1 MKPPEMNDT
10 ELEKTLARLMPPAL
24 SHRAQEEIE
33 TMIDQLAATPATS
46 IQRERLPLNR
56 WFLGAGIAASIGALI
71 SVVPFIGSNP
81 ETSQLAA
88 KPPTGA
94 LVTESSVPISTA
106 SHLMENSANYSG
118 VDGQVQVRSVG
129 EEISIQISS
138 ASGATLFDRQISSS
152 ESMDSLPAEWRA
164 RVGHLCRA
172 LDKTSDPTV
181 SPSREPQP
189 RAIPPQ

>member
-33 TMIDQLAATPATS
+33 TMIDQLAAAPAS
-46 IQRERLPLNR
+46 AVQRDRLPLNR

-71 SVVPFIGSNP
+71 SIVPMLGSKTEP
-81 ETSQLAA
+81 SQLAA
-88 KPPTGA
+88 NPPSGA
-94 LVTESSVPISTA
+94 LVTESSLPISTA
-106 SHLMENSANYSG
+106 SHLLENSASYSG
-118 VDGQVQVRSVG
+118 VDGHVQVRSVG

-138 ASGATLFDRQISSS
+138 ASGATLFDRQISPS
-152 ESMDSLPAEWRA
+152 ESMDSLPAEWRV

-172 LDKTSDPTV
+172 LDKTPDPAV